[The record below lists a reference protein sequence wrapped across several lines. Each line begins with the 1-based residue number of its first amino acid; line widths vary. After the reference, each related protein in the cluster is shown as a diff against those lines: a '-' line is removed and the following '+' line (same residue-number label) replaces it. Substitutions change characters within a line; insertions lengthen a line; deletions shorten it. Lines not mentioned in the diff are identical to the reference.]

1 VLAVGDLH
9 VGSFGTWRDEEGR
22 LCWGVDDFDESWP
35 LPYTNDLVRLAAS
48 AKIVADVE
56 QLSINVK
63 DACDAILDG
72 YVKSLRSGGEPFV
85 LAEREQYME
94 KLGIRAFKPPDGFWE
109 KLAHLPVAR
118 GGIPEDARQALRKT
132 LPNADL
138 DCKIV
143 RRKAGVGSLGQQ
155 RFVALARWE
164 GGWIARELKALLPSA
179 CLWLEGRRGRF
190 QSYYH
195 EAINSAVRSHDPF
208 QTIGGRWLTRRL
220 SPEI

>member
-1 VLAVGDLH
+1 M
-9 VGSFGTWRDEEGR
+9 GSFGTWRDEEGR

-94 KLGIRAFKPPDGFWE
+94 KLGI
-109 KLAHLPVAR
+109 
-118 GGIPEDARQALRKT
+118 
-132 LPNADL
+132 
-138 DCKIV
+138 
-143 RRKAGVGSLGQQ
+143 
-155 RFVALARWE
+155 
-164 GGWIARELKALLPSA
+164 
-179 CLWLEGRRGRF
+179 
-190 QSYYH
+190 
-195 EAINSAVRSHDPF
+195 
-208 QTIGGRWLTRRL
+208 
-220 SPEI
+220 